1 MFNRLN
7 VILILI
13 ASGFILTISFL
24 YINRETYGSIFI
36 EEIRIADQDAIL
48 ASITDAQLTQ
58 LGREICSDV
67 NKSSTLT
74 ESNIAVS
81 KLTISILSDSYTDEL
96 VKSLNRLVIILRYQ
110 AIYELCPD
118 KVPLLSNFIEKVDV
132 ND

>member
-118 KVPLLSNFIEKVDV
+118 KVPVLSNFIEKVDV

>member
-48 ASITDAQLTQ
+48 EPLTDAQLTQ

-74 ESNIAVS
+74 ESNIAVG
-81 KLTISILSDSYTDEL
+81 KRTISILSDSYTDEL
-96 VKSLNRLVIILRYQ
+96 IKSLNRIIIILRYQ

-118 KVPLLSNFIEKVDV
+118 KVPVLSNFIEKVEI